1 MQHPHA
7 IGGAMNNKN
16 ASADNTR
23 NTNGSNQLLPPSDQ
37 PARYRLIYD
46 DICRYCND
54 MWANISATRGR
65 AVEHAIFSAS
75 LLGLYFAF
83 GAAYDSYEIGWLGL
97 TGALALLFTTLPHLR
112 IVIGITKIRESRL
125 NIGHSESPLGG
136 PEKLIITAQETKAD
150 ALERKSE
157 AIGKMYVS
165 ARMYW
170 LTGVTAGAA
179 LGVLEWFL

>member
-1 MQHPHA
+1 MDDNTQ
-7 IGGAMNNKN
+7 
-16 ASADNTR
+16 ASASNADNSSLEGR
-23 NTNGSNQLLPPSDQ
+23 PLPQSDRS
-37 PARYRLIYD
+37 ARYRLIYD

-170 LTGVTAGAA
+170 LIGVTAGAA

>member
-1 MQHPHA
+1 MDDH
-7 IGGAMNNKN
+7 KN

-23 NTNGSNQLLPPSDQ
+23 NANGSNQLLPPSDQ
-37 PARYRLIYD
+37 SARYRLIYD

-75 LLGLYFAF
+75 FLGLYFAF

-136 PEKLIITAQETKAD
+136 PEKLIITALETKAD

-165 ARMYW
+165 AKMYW
-170 LTGVTAGAA
+170 LIGVTAGAA
-179 LGVLEWFL
+179 LGVLEWIL